1 MLFLAKSKF
10 GMMMYLY
17 VFVFHFY
24 KIPITILHRKV
35 VVVQVGK
42 RIKTT
47 AGQQYRP
54 D

>member
-1 MLFLAKSKF
+1 MLFLSKSNF
-10 GMMMYLY
+10 GMMMCFY

-24 KIPITILHRKV
+24 TIPITILHRKV
-35 VVVQVGK
+35 VVLQVGK

-47 AGQQYRP
+47 AGQQCRP